1 MSKSLKLEI
10 ITPGKDPIEKSIE
23 AIRIKTTNGEVEIRS
38 NHTAIIIS
46 TIPAPTII
54 TNEDGS
60 KERVFT
66 SAGVVYVKNN
76 EVKFCC
82 DAMENSSD
90 IDKTRAEDALKRAEK
105 RLSESKD
112 IDVERAKMALARANA
127 RIETISI
134 NQ

>member
-1 MSKSLKLEI
+1 MNKSLRLEI
-10 ITPGKDPIEKSIE
+10 ITPGKDPIEKSIQ
-23 AIRIKTTNGEVEIRS
+23 ALRVKTTNGEVEIKS
-38 NHTAIIIS
+38 HHTPIIMS

-82 DAMENSSD
+82 DAMESVSD
-90 IDKTRAEDALKRAEK
+90 IDKSRAENALSRAEK